1 MGLFDMLGAQDAYG
15 QVYDDQRPPHE
26 VTHELLAGAAGFEA
40 MRMYEHHRENE
51 GITEHHELGKE
62 LLAGFATAELD
73 KHLEKGYYDHL
84 DREQLQYQAQ
94 QQANYL
100 YDQQYGQYDPNYD
113 PQYAAQQYGQPV
125 SDPYYGQQQYGQ
137 Y

>member
-1 MGLFDMLGAQDAYG
+1 MGFFDMSGAQDAYN

-26 VTHELLAGAAGFEA
+26 ITHELLAGAAGFEA

-62 LLAGFATAELD
+62 MLAGFAAAELD
-73 KHLEKGYYDHL
+73 KHVEKGYYDHL
-84 DREQLQYQAQ
+84 EREQLQYQTQ

-100 YDQQYGQYDPNYD
+100 YDQQYGQQYDPNFD
-113 PQYAAQQYGQPV
+113 PQFAQQQYGQPMY
-125 SDPYYGQQQYGQ
+125 DPYNQQY
-137 Y
+137 

>member
-1 MGLFDMLGAQDAYG
+1 MGFFDMFGAQGAYD
-15 QVYDDQRPPHE
+15 QVYDDQRPRHE

-62 LLAGFATAELD
+62 LLAGFAAAELE

-113 PQYAAQQYGQPV
+113 PQYATQQYGQPV